1 MFQIVSAFG
10 HEQLDGYSSRVL
22 KDQGDRKSVEFHTP
36 LKVAGNR
43 HIVRSV
49 EWVQLQEP
57 ERIDF
62 WLAPENGVS
71 GLFALSLL
79 EDSFVLEEKGGCTE
93 FRYESRFAAKTP
105 LVGWLLAKLV
115 MTRVM
120 GRHMDEHVVEIKEL
134 CEARAIR
141 SKVFPQREC
150 GI

>member
-1 MFQIVSAFG
+1 MFQVVSAFG
-10 HEQLDGYSSRVL
+10 HEQLDGYSSKVL
-22 KDQGDRKSVEFHTP
+22 KDQGDRKLVEFHTP

-57 ERIDF
+57 EKIDF
-62 WLAPENGVS
+62 WLAPEHAES
-71 GLFALSLL
+71 SLFALSLL
-79 EDSFVLEEKGGCTE
+79 EDSFVLEEKDGCTE

-105 LVGWLLAKLV
+105 LVGWLVAKLV

-150 GI
+150 GL